1 VAAYVS
7 PLQYQSFSCEQ
18 LREEAARVSARAAI
32 ASGAQDQNATNDTI
46 VTTAAVVIFWPAA
59 FFIKGN
65 GANAQ
70 EVATLKGDMDA
81 IEQAN
86 IAIEQANIAIE
97 QANIA
102 IEQANIAIEQANIE
116 KKCGMQFNRGAA
128 PAAAAATP
136 SG

>member
-1 VAAYVS
+1 MRAIYVVPLALALAGCASRSSDIVAAYVS

-86 IAIEQANIAIE
+86 I
-97 QANIA
+97 
-102 IEQANIAIEQANIE
+102 E
-116 KKCGMQFNRGAA
+116 KKCGMQFNRGAT
-128 PAAAAATP
+128 PAAAAAPAAP